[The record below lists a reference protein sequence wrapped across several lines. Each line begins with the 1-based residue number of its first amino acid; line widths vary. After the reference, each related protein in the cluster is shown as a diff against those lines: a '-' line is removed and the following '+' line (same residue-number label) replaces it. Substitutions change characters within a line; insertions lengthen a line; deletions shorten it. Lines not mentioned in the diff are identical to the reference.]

1 MTMGKQYEEYSVF
14 SEYPHFCILYIMYA
28 RKYKSIHFYYENI
41 RENQR
46 IIHYLTKNIRFSR
59 FLLVSLHCKFE
70 NCGSETQRSARNLRE
85 HDRRTGKT
93 VQQPRAATVLN
104 FTACNWAQ
112 AKRHYPKEIF

>member
-59 FLLVSLHCKFE
+59 FLLVSLHW
-70 NCGSETQRSARNLRE
+70 RARPKN
-85 HDRRTGKT
+85 G
-93 VQQPRAATVLN
+93 QNSAATESRN
-104 FTACNWAQ
+104 G
-112 AKRHYPKEIF
+112 AKFHGL